1 MRVSGLY
8 LGHCEILK
16 KRGVYETLWLT
27 SLESKSVRFCASC
40 FDTKPSCTSEDFD
53 MFPRLVAWDVPLNPY
68 HGSIGSR
75 LPLLKT
81 PIPASYIAVEN
92 AVGVVRER
100 CYRDDQTP
108 VLKSEQFRY

>member
-1 MRVSGLY
+1 MSGSGLY

-16 KRGVYETLWLT
+16 KRDVYETLWLT
-27 SLESKSVRFCASC
+27 SLESRSVRFCASC
-40 FDTKPSCTSEDFD
+40 FDRKPSCTSEDFN